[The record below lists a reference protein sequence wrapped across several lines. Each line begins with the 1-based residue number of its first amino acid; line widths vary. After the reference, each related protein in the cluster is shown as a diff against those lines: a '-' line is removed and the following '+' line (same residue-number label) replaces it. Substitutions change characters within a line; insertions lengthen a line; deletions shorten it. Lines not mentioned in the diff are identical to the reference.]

1 MSESINIPTDA
12 GEGDASRKLPLDD
25 MCADQIAAAAFASR
39 VLRRQL
45 DGCIIGIRVGSRLDI
60 GIAALCAAGRISLS
74 FFCDP
79 QPCLPSGIIAVAIE
93 RRRRP

>member
-1 MSESINIPTDA
+1 MSENINIPTDV

-25 MCADQIAAAAFASR
+25 MRADQIAAAAFASR

-45 DGCIIGIRVGSRLDI
+45 DGCIIGIRVGSRLDV
-60 GIAALCAAGRISLS
+60 GITALCAAGNISLS
-74 FFCDP
+74 FFCDQHP
-79 QPCLPSGIIAVAIE
+79 SLPSGIIAVTIE